1 MVGDV
6 HPLPTD
12 YPWRW
17 SRAIP
22 MNSALIRWL
31 YLPDFFSAPNA
42 TNLISESPGA
52 PRAHTALLAMQEAV
66 RVPAG

>member
-1 MVGDV
+1 
-6 HPLPTD
+6 
-12 YPWRW
+12 
-17 SRAIP
+17 

-66 RVPAG
+66 QVPAG

>member
-1 MVGDV
+1 MALE
-6 HPLPTD
+6 PR
-12 YPWRW
+12 YPHELCPDQV
-17 SRAIP
+17 AV
-22 MNSALIRWL
+22 

-66 RVPAG
+66 RVPAV